1 MSGRFIEDYEVG
13 ETLVSGT
20 YTLTRESLVRFA
32 SEYDPQPMHIDEEFA
47 RGAGPFGDVIAS
59 GFQTVA
65 IAFKLFVETGVF
77 DGDVALGGPGMS
89 DVRWLKPVFAGDVLV
104 NHATILEARRSTSK
118 PDRGLIRVQH
128 TLHNQSGETVVTCV
142 TVSMIRCREPGN
154 RGT

>member
-13 ETLVSGT
+13 ETLVSAP

-32 SEYDPQPMHIDEEFA
+32 GEYDPQPMHIDEDFA
-47 RGAGPFGDVIAS
+47 RAAGPFGDVIAS

-89 DVRWLKPVFAGDVLV
+89 DVRWLQPVYAGDVLV
-104 NHATILEARRSTSK
+104 NHATILEARRSESK
-118 PDRGLIRVQH
+118 PDRGLIRVRH
-128 TLHNQSGETVVTCV
+128 ELHNQSGATVVTCT
-142 TVSMIRCREPGN
+142 TVSMVRCRGPGK